1 MSKSHSATGKE
12 QLKSEMREEWDDC
25 ARGRW
30 RHSIWAEAS
39 DSEESFRA
47 SGARDYKS
55 YVAAFLQAMHIDP
68 AKAVA
73 LEIGCGPGRV
83 SEFFARDFHALIAL
97 DVSREMLKI
106 GRKRVAAPNVLWLCN
121 DGLSLGPMADN
132 SVDFIF
138 TLSVFQQIPDAAAI
152 AGYVREAGRV
162 LKPGGWFIFQ
172 VMNHPHL
179 SLGPWTASFFL
190 SRRFHVPRFRVY
202 KPDALDAGP
211 VRLGIIR
218 TACAVSG
225 LEVARVLH
233 RWTQN
238 TWIWARKKP

>member
-1 MSKSHSATGKE
+1 MRLTTGKE
-12 QLKSEMREEWDDC
+12 QLKKEMREGWNDC
-25 ARGRW
+25 AHGPW
-30 RHSIWAEAS
+30 RYYIWAEAA

-47 SGARDYKS
+47 SGARDYKR
-55 YVAAFLQAMHIDP
+55 YVAGFLPALHLDP
-68 AKAVA
+68 AKRVA

-106 GRKRVAAPNVLWLCN
+106 GRKRVPADNVLWLCN
-121 DGLSLGPMADN
+121 DGLSTVPIADN

-138 TLSVFQQIPDAAAI
+138 SLSVFQQIPDAATI
-152 AGYVREAGRV
+152 AGYVKEAGRV
-162 LKPGGWFIFQ
+162 LKPEGWFIFQ

-179 SLGPWTASFFL
+179 AAGSWTASLFL

-202 KPDALDAGP
+202 KPDVLDAGP
-211 VRLGIIR
+211 IRMGIIR
-218 TACAVSG
+218 RACAESG